1 MNLKKMTRDEL
12 EKLSHLDIAYYIIKN
27 SNKKYSTIDLLKK
40 VCELLEYEE
49 NAFENLIGDFY
60 TSLNLD
66 KRFLLIDGK
75 WDLTENHS
83 VKMIVDDEGD
93 DDIDSYEDMDEDD
106 DEVTEIEDEAVLDDA
121 EALED
126 VEDDLDDDMDDL
138 TILTEEEMDEE
149 EVL

>member
-1 MNLKKMTRDEL
+1 MNLKKMTRDEI

-27 SNKKYSTIDLLKK
+27 SNKKYGTIDLLKK

-49 NAFENLIGDFY
+49 NAFENLIGEFY

-66 KRFLLIDGK
+66 KRFILIDGN

-83 VKMIVDDEGD
+83 VKIVVEDEVDDD
-93 DDIDSYEDMDEDD
+93 LDTYEDMDE
-106 DEVTEIEDEAVLDDA
+106 EEGEIEDEAVLDDT

-126 VEDDLDDDMDDL
+126 VEDDLDDEMEDL
-138 TILTEEEMDEE
+138 TILTEEELEE
-149 EVL
+149 EEN